1 MLISTCKIFKDKNRH
16 KLVVRAICNLNQIC
30 RCLLHQIARKT
41 MSWLVNNLYGKKIT
55 KARQTKFCMLFVI
68 FICYNF
74 AHVLH
79 ENALV
84 FSQSEV
90 RNFLMYITFSFNPV
104 HFLSKRL
111 EYTNEPC
118 FRRWSNFFKATI
130 SQLKVA
136 FCKIK
141 LGVSWACTTD
151 QGLSFKHLIVA
162 IVDA

>member
-16 KLVVRAICNLNQIC
+16 KLVVSAIFNLNQIC

-79 ENALV
+79 ENALA

-111 EYTNEPC
+111 EYT
-118 FRRWSNFFKATI
+118 RWSKATI

>member
-1 MLISTCKIFKDKNRH
+1 MQLLISTKFAGACYT
-16 KLVVRAICNLNQIC
+16 KLQEKPCHDLLIIC
-30 RCLLHQIARKT
+30 
-41 MSWLVNNLYGKKIT
+41 MEKKIT

-79 ENALV
+79 ENALA
-84 FSQSEV
+84 FSRSEV

-111 EYTNEPC
+111 EYT
-118 FRRWSNFFKATI
+118 RWSKATI

>member
-1 MLISTCKIFKDKNRH
+1 MQFVILTKFAGACYTKLQEKPCHDLLI
-16 KLVVRAICNLNQIC
+16 IC
-30 RCLLHQIARKT
+30 
-41 MSWLVNNLYGKKIT
+41 MEKKIT

-79 ENALV
+79 ENALA

>member
-1 MLISTCKIFKDKNRH
+1 MQFLISTKFACACYT
-16 KLVVRAICNLNQIC
+16 KLQEKPCHDLLIIC
-30 RCLLHQIARKT
+30 
-41 MSWLVNNLYGKKIT
+41 MEKKIT

-79 ENALV
+79 ENALA

-118 FRRWSNFFKATI
+118 FRRWSKATI

>member
-1 MLISTCKIFKDKNRH
+1 MQFVILTKFAGACYT
-16 KLVVRAICNLNQIC
+16 KLQGKPCHDLLTIC
-30 RCLLHQIARKT
+30 
-41 MSWLVNNLYGKKIT
+41 MGKKIT
-55 KARQTKFCMLFVI
+55 NARQIKFCMLFVI

-74 AHVLH
+74 ADVLH

-84 FSQSEV
+84 FSRSKV
-90 RNFLMYITFSFNPV
+90 RNFLMYITFSFNPI
-104 HFLSKRL
+104 HFLCKRL

-130 SQLKVA
+130 SQLKVT

>member
-1 MLISTCKIFKDKNRH
+1 MQFVILTKFAGACYTKLQEKPCHDLLI
-16 KLVVRAICNLNQIC
+16 IC
-30 RCLLHQIARKT
+30 
-41 MSWLVNNLYGKKIT
+41 VEKKIT

-79 ENALV
+79 ENALA

-111 EYTNEPC
+111 EYT
-118 FRRWSNFFKATI
+118 RWSKATI

-162 IVDA
+162 IVDV